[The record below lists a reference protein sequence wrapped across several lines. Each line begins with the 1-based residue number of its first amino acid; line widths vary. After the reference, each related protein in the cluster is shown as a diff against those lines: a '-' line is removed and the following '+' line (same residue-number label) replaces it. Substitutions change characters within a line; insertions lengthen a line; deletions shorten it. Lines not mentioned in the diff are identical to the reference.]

1 MRAMTSAASIFFGVA
16 AVAAAADWIAVGT
29 GRRRVELVT
38 KPAVLAALL
47 GAALV
52 LDPRSAVERSWF
64 AIALVL
70 SLSGDT
76 ALLVRGPRE
85 RRWFGVGL
93 GLFLLAHLAY
103 LGAFV
108 GEQRSPGGLAVGAVA
123 VWLAGTLI
131 GSRIVRG
138 AIAAA
143 SWRLGTAV
151 AVYLTVISLMTA
163 AAAGTGDATAAAG
176 AILFFVSDG
185 LLGWDRF
192 HQPIPGGRLP
202 RRIAYHL
209 GQALLVLSLVI

>member
-1 MRAMTSAASIFFGVA
+1 MRAMTSAALILFGVA

-52 LDPRSAVERSWF
+52 LDPRSPGERSWF
-64 AIALVL
+64 ALALAF
-70 SLSGDT
+70 SLAGDA
-76 ALLVRGPRE
+76 ALLVRGPGE
-85 RRWFGVGL
+85 RRWFAMGL
-93 GLFLLAHLAY
+93 GLFLVAHVAY

-108 GEQRSPGGLAVGAVA
+108 GEQQAPGELAVGAVF
-123 VWLAGTLI
+123 VWLAGTVV

-138 AIAAA
+138 AVAR
-143 SWRLGTAV
+143 SGWRLGTAV
-151 AVYLTVISLMTA
+151 AVYLAVISLMTA
-163 AAAGTGDATAAAG
+163 AAAGIGDATAAAG

-192 HQPIPGGRLP
+192 RQPLPGGRLP
-202 RRIAYHL
+202 RRIAYHA
-209 GQALLVLSLVI
+209 GQALLVLSLLT